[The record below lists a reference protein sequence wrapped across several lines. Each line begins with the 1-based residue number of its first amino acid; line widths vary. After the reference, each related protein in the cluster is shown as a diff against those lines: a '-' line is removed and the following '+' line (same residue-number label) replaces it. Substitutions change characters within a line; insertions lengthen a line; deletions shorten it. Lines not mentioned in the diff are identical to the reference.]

1 MKYAWSVAERTI
13 FVVDSLLNRAM
24 TYAWTSALRHQD
36 ELEKKA
42 SRKWRQQPSP
52 EEDFGGGDICS
63 LQESPSTEDDQPL
76 D

>member
-1 MKYAWSVAERTI
+1 MNYASSVAGRTI
-13 FVVDSLLNRAM
+13 STVDSLLNRAM
-24 TYAWTSALRHQD
+24 TYAWTSTLRHQD
-36 ELEKKA
+36 EIEKRA